1 LATVSYNYF
10 DSLARCSRAG
20 LFMRSHRVALTKLRG
35 SAHHIQLL
43 FCQQV
48 KQLCFLL
55 FSTTYE
61 LQISQVLCFEI
72 DTKCPGVY
80 VPPCTSEGSCLRL
93 LSSVRSRMYPLFS
106 SSCALFHFAYPVS
119 PLLATLTKRWGG
131 GGIIPISV
139 HLSNRGSM
147 LFPFIR
153 RTRARDTDCDSRIT
167 GHCQIRCPIFHG
179 N

>member
-1 LATVSYNYF
+1 
-10 DSLARCSRAG
+10 
-20 LFMRSHRVALTKLRG
+20 MRSRRVALTKLRG

-61 LQISQVLCFEI
+61 LQISQALCFKI

-131 GGIIPISV
+131 GGIYSHFGPPLKQGKYAFSF
-139 HLSNRGSM
+139 HSQ
-147 LFPFIR
+147 
-153 RTRARDTDCDSRIT
+153 DTGT
-167 GHCQIRCPIFHG
+167 GHGLRFTDHRPLPNPMPHISWKLRTE